1 MGRTGWWEPTT
12 LNSME
17 DERGSQSRCRF
28 DVMGYGEVFSDYS
41 NLSHLEKVVLDLGVK

>member
-28 DVMGYGEVFSDYS
+28 DVMGYEEVFSDYS
-41 NLSHLEKVVLDLGVK
+41 NLSHLEKVVLGFCVK